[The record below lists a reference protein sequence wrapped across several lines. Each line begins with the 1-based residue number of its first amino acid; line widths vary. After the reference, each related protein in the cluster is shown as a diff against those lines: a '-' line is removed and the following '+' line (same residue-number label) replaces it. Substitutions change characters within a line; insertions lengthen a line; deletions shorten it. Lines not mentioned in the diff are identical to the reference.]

1 MALKLRMS
9 RGGRKSLPYYRIVV
23 TDSRSPRDSNFIER
37 LGTYNPMLPS
47 NDPNRVTL
55 NADRIKHWL
64 GQGAQPSDRVAIFLG
79 KAGIIPAPTYTARPK
94 KSAPK
99 AKAQER
105 MKEQEEKAR
114 AAVEAA
120 EQAKADAIAAAE
132 AAKAEAAAAAAA
144 PAEAPAAEATAEAP
158 AAEAAADET
167 PAA

>member
-79 KAGIIPAPTYTARPK
+79 KAGIIPAPAYTARPK

-105 MKEQEEKAR
+105 IKEQESKAQ
-114 AAVEAA
+114 AAIEAA

-144 PAEAPAAEATAEAP
+144 PAAEATAEAP
-158 AAEAAADET
+158 VAEAAADET

>member
-37 LGTYNPMLPS
+37 LGTYNPMLAS

-105 MKEQEEKAR
+105 IKEQEEKAR
-114 AAVEAA
+114 AAAEAA

-132 AAKAEAAAAAAA
+132 AAKAQAAAAAA
-144 PAEAPAAEATAEAP
+144 APAAEATAEAP